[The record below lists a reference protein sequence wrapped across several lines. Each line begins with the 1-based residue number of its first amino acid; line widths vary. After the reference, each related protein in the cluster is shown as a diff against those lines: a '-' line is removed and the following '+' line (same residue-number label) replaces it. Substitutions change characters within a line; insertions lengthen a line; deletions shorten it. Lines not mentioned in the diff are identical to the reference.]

1 MGTRPV
7 SGRIITRAITLSLR
21 CLKIRDQWIPPPRP
35 HETVVLNVQMCHNT
49 EMITKKS
56 STWVIWELL
65 ILKQGKFSSSS
76 STFGTLGVVERCL

>member
-1 MGTRPV
+1 MGTDLYQTG
-7 SGRIITRAITLSLR
+7 SLQEAITLGLR
-21 CLKIRDQWIPPPRP
+21 CSKIRNQWIFPPCP
-35 HETVVLNVQMCHNT
+35 HETVVLNVQICHNT

-76 STFGTLGVVERCL
+76 STFGALGVVEQWL